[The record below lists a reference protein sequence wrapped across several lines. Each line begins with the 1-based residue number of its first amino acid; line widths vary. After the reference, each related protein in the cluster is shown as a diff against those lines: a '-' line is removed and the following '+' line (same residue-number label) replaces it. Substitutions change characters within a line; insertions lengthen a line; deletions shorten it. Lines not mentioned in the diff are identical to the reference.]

1 MTTQSKVLKRSRSG
15 NAGIQLGKV
24 IREMADL
31 MYQNNTKSNFYK
43 GLNEELQKEEIFK
56 EIVPAKEQ
64 NESMLKLLKRYREL
78 FDCRIGHCER
88 NVCNSECQLCWDVGN
103 LLMQVEGD
111 A

>member
-1 MTTQSKVLKRSRSG
+1 MELG
-15 NAGIQLGKV
+15 NKP
-24 IREMADL
+24 
-31 MYQNNTKSNFYK
+31 N
-43 GLNEELQKEEIFK
+43 
-56 EIVPAKEQ
+56 KEQ
-64 NESMLKLLKRYREL
+64 NLLELATYLRAENERMLKLLKRYREL